1 VFPYKKISLEK
12 NGEKP
17 LLKLLVFLTPFIA
30 YFITML
36 WVALFGDTIVY
47 WYEKNMLEEYV
58 ISCVLTL
65 VFMLLYYSR
74 RKE

>member
-1 VFPYKKISLEK
+1 M
-12 NGEKP
+12 
-17 LLKLLVFLTPFIA
+17 LKLLLFFTPFIA
-30 YFITML
+30 YFITMF

-47 WYEKNMLEEYV
+47 WYENNMLEEFI

-65 VFMLLYYSR
+65 VLMVLYYSR